1 MNKKYLKWITPL
13 IIISLSVMVTF
24 FLGFSRED
32 EKKKDIKPYIPNIKS
47 LLIESKDFNIY
58 IESEGHLEP
67 KLKHTLSSEVG
78 GKILFLSNYFDNGLI
93 FEKGDTLAIIDS
105 SDYRIA
111 RINARFALADA
122 KLEFL
127 RQKALSDRSQAE
139 LDEYNM
145 NSDINDLAKNKPQL
159 EKAEFLFEAAKANYE
174 KAESDIKKTIILAPF
189 RGRIVSNQSSPG
201 IVLPTPN
208 SPLAT
213 IYSTDEMLVRLPI
226 SIEEIDLL
234 GLKKENN
241 KILSESEISVNLKAF
256 IGGKEYEILGNY
268 IGISGSIDKM
278 TQKIDLNISIDN
290 FKKQNLVV
298 DDNLFVNA
306 KVYGKVYQNIFLI
319 PNVAINDR
327 GYVYIIKDKKIFK
340 RKVEILKAYTDSTL
354 VKSGLSDGE
363 RINLTRLEYYIDG
376 MEVNPVE

>member
-32 EKKKDIKPYIPNIKS
+32 EKKKDIKPYIPNIKT

-67 KLKHTLSSEVG
+67 KIKHTLSSEVG

-145 NSDINDLAKNKPQL
+145 NSGINDLAKNKPQL

>member
-67 KLKHTLSSEVG
+67 KIKYTLSSEVG

-319 PNVAINDR
+319 PNAAINDR

>member
-32 EKKKDIKPYIPNIKS
+32 EKKKDIKPYIPNIKT

-67 KLKHTLSSEVG
+67 KIKHTLSSEVG

-145 NSDINDLAKNKPQL
+145 NSEINDLAKNKPQL

-189 RGRIVSNQSSPG
+189 KGRIVSNQSSPG

-256 IGGKEYEILGNY
+256 IGGKEYKILGNY

>member
-1 MNKKYLKWITPL
+1 
-13 IIISLSVMVTF
+13 
-24 FLGFSRED
+24 
-32 EKKKDIKPYIPNIKS
+32 
-47 LLIESKDFNIY
+47 
-58 IESEGHLEP
+58 
-67 KLKHTLSSEVG
+67 
-78 GKILFLSNYFDNGLI
+78 NGLI

-145 NSDINDLAKNKPQL
+145 NSGINDLAKNKPQL